1 MGDRTTYSGSMY
13 SDFSNKDSDLNVP
26 GSTKNLAP
34 LSPYLNFNPVYL
46 PQSQPEFI
54 FPEGASRQRGRYELA
69 FSQIGVSCMAGA
81 TIGGINGFYNGLK
94 STTLAGHTGKLR
106 RTQLL
111 NYVMKQG
118 AATANTLG
126 VIAVMYSG
134 FGTILSWMRGCDDE
148 LNTISAATATGLL
161 YKSSAGLRKCA
172 IGGGVGF
179 TLAAAYCLWSSR
191 DKLQDFRRDFN
202 PARKF

>member
-1 MGDRTTYSGSMY
+1 MNNTDPDATYAASYSSKDPSM
-13 SDFSNKDSDLNVP
+13 NV
-26 GSTKNLAP
+26 SVHSQQNLAQ

-54 FPEGASRQRGRYELA
+54 FPEGVARQRGRFELA
-69 FSQIGVSCMAGA
+69 FSQIGGSCMLGAG
-81 TIGGINGFYNGLK
+81 IGGIGGFYNGLK

-118 AATANTLG
+118 SATANTLG
-126 VIAVMYSG
+126 VLAVMYSG
-134 FGTILSWMRGCDDE
+134 FGVILSWARGCDDE
-148 LNTISAATATGLL
+148 LNTIVAASATGLL

-172 IGGGVGF
+172 IGGGIGF
-179 TLAAAYCLWSSR
+179 SLAAVYCLWSAR
-191 DKLQDFRRDFN
+191 DKLQDFRQEYN
-202 PARKF
+202 PA